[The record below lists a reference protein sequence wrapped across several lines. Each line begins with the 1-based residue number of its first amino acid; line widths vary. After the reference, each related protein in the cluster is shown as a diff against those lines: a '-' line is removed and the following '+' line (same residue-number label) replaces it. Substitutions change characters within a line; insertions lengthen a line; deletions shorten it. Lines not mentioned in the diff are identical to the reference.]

1 MGLFDR
7 FRKKVKQA
15 DDDTSF
21 MTDEGS
27 ELAEK
32 AIAEREA
39 ALRSMN
45 QKEKAPEEKSETAS
59 EWDDFD
65 DEIAD
70 PFAVP
75 TNSKERKRL
84 ARDQATKPSLQP
96 ATKQSKRDPMDSTT
110 GRRLAE
116 SDMAFEI
123 DLSEYHTNI
132 GGMVISG
139 GRVLDEIL
147 NELEDELLSSDMGHD
162 AASELITNLR
172 AHLIAVSYTHLT
184 LPTKA

>member
-39 ALRSMN
+39 TLRKM
-45 QKEKAPEEKSETAS
+45 KEKEKPTEEKLEPAS

-65 DEIAD
+65 DEIVD

-84 ARDQATKPSLQP
+84 ARDQATKPSL
-96 ATKQSKRDPMDSTT
+96 
-110 GRRLAE
+110 
-116 SDMAFEI
+116 
-123 DLSEYHTNI
+123 
-132 GGMVISG
+132 
-139 GRVLDEIL
+139 
-147 NELEDELLSSDMGHD
+147 
-162 AASELITNLR
+162 
-172 AHLIAVSYTHLT
+172 
-184 LPTKA
+184 

>member
-45 QKEKAPEEKSETAS
+45 QKEKAPEEKPEPAS

-65 DEIAD
+65 DEITD
-70 PFAVP
+70 PFAAP
-75 TNSKERKRL
+75 TTAKERKRA
-84 ARDQATKPSLQP
+84 ARDQANKTSQQP
-96 ATKQSKRDPMDSTT
+96 AKHSKRDPMDSTT
-110 GRRLAE
+110 GQ
-116 SDMAFEI
+116 
-123 DLSEYHTNI
+123 
-132 GGMVISG
+132 IS
-139 GRVLDEIL
+139 
-147 NELEDELLSSDMGHD
+147 
-162 AASELITNLR
+162 T
-172 AHLIAVSYTHLT
+172 
-184 LPTKA
+184 